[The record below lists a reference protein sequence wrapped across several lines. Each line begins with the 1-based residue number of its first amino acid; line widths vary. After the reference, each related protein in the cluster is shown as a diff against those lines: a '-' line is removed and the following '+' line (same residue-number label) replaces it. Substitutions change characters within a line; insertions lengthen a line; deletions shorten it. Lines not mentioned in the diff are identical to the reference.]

1 MFPSMQQAGVALPPT
16 APYPQSGYPATAFF
30 GGSLASASPGANAAP
45 ATPSGPGEV
54 TRTLLIIGA
63 LVVGGYIVFHLNY
76 NRK

>member
-30 GGSLASASPGANAAP
+30 GGSLAAASPGANSAP
-45 ATPSGPGEV
+45 STPAGQGEV
-54 TRTLLIIGA
+54 AKTLLVIGGII
-63 LVVGGYIVFHLNY
+63 VVGYILYHVNY